1 MGPKLSSWSVSLIH
15 KYSKMKIIASGLH
28 QRLSLAQ
35 IKHREYILLILE
47 VKETFLTTYVQKGSL
62 KVKNKS
68 DVNLPRG
75 LFTLIHLS

>member
-1 MGPKLSSWSVSLIH
+1 MGPKLSSWSVYPLN

-35 IKHREYILLILE
+35 IKDREYISFSRS
-47 VKETFLTTYVQKGSL
+47 KTFLTTYVQKGSL

-68 DVNLPRG
+68 DVNIPRG
-75 LFTLIHLS
+75 LFT

>member
-1 MGPKLSSWSVSLIH
+1 MGPKLSSWSVYPLN

-35 IKHREYILLILE
+35 IKDREYISFSRS
-47 VKETFLTTYVQKGSL
+47 KTFLTTYVQKGSL

-75 LFTLIHLS
+75 LFT